1 MDARRKTRLTCLL
14 GVLLA
19 LTLCFIWGNSLLGR
33 EESAGLSH
41 RVYLWLRSIGV
52 PIRSEL
58 FLRKLA
64 HFSEFGAVGMELSLL
79 LLIRGGRGFQ
89 GVCNSAFAALLI
101 AVTDEALQ
109 LVSRR
114 GSSVADVL
122 LDFSGAVTGIL
133 ALRLIALLFGQ
144 RSAAQ

>member
-1 MDARRKTRLTCLL
+1 MDARRKTRLTWLL
-14 GVLLA
+14 GVLLV
-19 LTLCFIWGNSLLGR
+19 LTLCFVWGNSLLGR
-33 EESAGLSH
+33 EESAGLSR
-41 RVYLWLRSIGV
+41 RVYLWLRSVGV

-64 HFSEFGAVGMELSLL
+64 HFCEFGAVGAELSLL
-79 LLIRGGRGFQ
+79 VLIRGGRGFQ
-89 GVCNSAFAALLI
+89 GVCNSAFAGLMT

-109 LVSRR
+109 LVSQR

-133 ALRLIALLFGQ
+133 ALRLIASLFG
-144 RSAAQ
+144 RRRAV